1 MPTAKDRTLLGVSI
15 GHAAHDVWFG
25 VAPVLLASL
34 SVTMGL
40 ANSEI
45 GFILLLYQLFSS
57 ISQPVFG
64 RLSERWGGRLF
75 GVGAI
80 LWTTAMFSGVVLA
93 ESKILLAAFVALAGF
108 GSGAWHPQ
116 GAANATVS
124 GGSRWGA
131 TAASVF
137 FLGGTLGTTV
147 GSAASGVLLNEFGRH
162 ALLGISAVSVFLALV
177 VVRPWIP
184 VHLAAAKRGDQPAAT
199 GNGAGGTAFWVLVAF
214 LLAAT
219 ALRSLTYHSLNSFVP
234 KYQQDLGASPASYG
248 VLMSLFLFAVAIG
261 GVMGSYVAD
270 RAGIRGVLAGTMV
283 VGGGLLYLFLH
294 GEGLLSDA
302 AFVLSGLLIG
312 PSHTLFVVAAQRQFP
327 QRMAMISGL
336 ILGFT
341 FVSGGGGAWL
351 LGLAADRVGLG
362 TALGVLP
369 WLMLVAA
376 ACSLVAVPRM
386 HTEPDGTQIP
396 QMER

>member
-1 MPTAKDRTLLGVSI
+1 MSIAKDRTLLGVSV

-57 ISQPVFG
+57 LTQPLFG

-80 LWTTAMFSGVVLA
+80 IWTTIMFSGVILA
-93 ESKILLAAFVALAGF
+93 PSKTLLAAFVALAGL

-116 GAANATVS
+116 GAVNATVS
-124 GGSRWGA
+124 GGRRWGA
-131 TAASVF
+131 TAAAVF
-137 FLGGTLGTTV
+137 FLGGTLGTTF
-147 GSAASGVLLNEFGRH
+147 GSAASGVLLSTFGRTS
-162 ALLGISAVSVFLALV
+162 LLAISAVTVTVALV

-184 VHLAAAKRGDQPAAT
+184 MRLATAKKGDQPAAMT
-199 GNGAGGTAFWVLVAF
+199 NGASGGAFWVLVAF
-214 LLAAT
+214 LLIAT
-219 ALRSLTYHSLNSFVP
+219 AFRSLTYHSLNSYVP
-234 KYQQDLGASPASYG
+234 KYQQDMGASPASYG
-248 VLMSLFLFAVAIG
+248 VLMSLFLFATAIG

-270 RAGIRGVLAGTMV
+270 RVGIRSVLASTMV

-302 AFVLSGLLIG
+302 AFVLSGLIIG

-341 FVSGGGGAWL
+341 FVSGGGGAWI

-376 ACSLVAVPRM
+376 ACSLVAVPR
-386 HTEPDGTQIP
+386 T
-396 QMER
+396 QMERG

>member
-1 MPTAKDRTLLGVSI
+1 MPNAKDRTLLGVSV

-34 SVTMGL
+34 SGSMGL
-40 ANSEI
+40 SNSDI
-45 GFILLLYQLFSS
+45 GFVLLLYQLFSS
-57 ISQPVFG
+57 LSQPLFG
-64 RLSERWGGRLF
+64 RLSERWGGRPF
-75 GVGAI
+75 AVGAI
-80 LWTTAMFSGVVLA
+80 LWTTAMFSGTLFA
-93 ESKILLAAFVALAGF
+93 NSKLLLAILVGLAGF

-124 GGSRWGA
+124 GGPRWGA

-147 GSAASGVLLNEFGRH
+147 GSAAGGLL
-162 ALLGISAVSVFLALV
+162 ISAYGRQALMSLSLISIILALF
-177 VVRPWIP
+177 VVRPWVP
-184 VHLAAAKRGDQPAAT
+184 QRLVTARKGAEHAPAA
-199 GNGAGGTAFWVLVAF
+199 NGGGDAFWVLVTF
-214 LLAAT
+214 LLIAT
-219 ALRSLTYHSLNSFVP
+219 ALRSLTYQSLNNYVP
-234 KYQQDLGASPASYG
+234 KYKQDLGATPAEYG
-248 VLMSLFLFAVAIG
+248 LLMSLFLFATAIG

-270 RAGIRGVLAGTMV
+270 RVGVRGVLVGTMLA
-283 VGGGLLYLFLH
+283 GGALLYVFLDTQ
-294 GEGLLSDA
+294 GRLSDA

-312 PSHTLFVVAAQRQFP
+312 PSHTLFVVAAQRRFP

-351 LGLAADRVGLG
+351 LGLAADRIGLG

-369 WLMLVAA
+369 WLMIAAA
-376 ACSLVAVPRM
+376 ACALVAVPR
-386 HTEPDGTQIP
+386 TRL
-396 QMER
+396 ERG

>member
-1 MPTAKDRTLLGVSI
+1 MSIAKDRTLWGVSI

-45 GFILLLYQLFSS
+45 GFILLLYQLVSS
-57 ISQPVFG
+57 LSQPIFG
-64 RLSERWGGRLF
+64 RLSERWGGRPF

-80 LWTTAMFSGVVLA
+80 LWTTAMFSGVALA
-93 ESKILLAAFVALAGF
+93 ESKILLAVLVALAGF

-116 GAANATVS
+116 GAANATVA
-124 GGSRWGA
+124 GGRRWGA

-147 GSAASGVLLNEFGRH
+147 GSAASGVLLSTLGRSS
-162 ALLGISAVSVFLALV
+162 LLIISALTITVALTL
-177 VVRPWIP
+177 VRPWIP
-184 VHLAAAKRGDQPAAT
+184 FHVTTAKQEEQSPTTA
-199 GNGAGGTAFWVLVAF
+199 NGATGTAFWVLVVF

-219 ALRSLTYHSLNSFVP
+219 ALRSLTYHSLNSYVP

-248 VLMSLFLFAVAIG
+248 VLMSLFLFATAIG

-270 RAGIRGVLAGTMV
+270 RVGIRGVLVGTMV
-283 VGGGLLYLFLH
+283 VAGGLLYGFLH
-294 GEGLLSDA
+294 GQGLWSDA
-302 AFVLSGLLIG
+302 AFVLSGLIIG

-369 WLMLVAA
+369 WLMLAAA
-376 ACSLVAVPRM
+376 ACAFVALPRPQGA
-386 HTEPDGTQIP
+386 HTART
-396 QMER
+396 